1 MSGKRKYDFQQMKL
15 ETSIIALFRMI
26 LPEKSFSG
34 TILVILYDPLG
45 QKVNFKVKND
55 FNIIMCHKLERIIHC
70 FGVILTE

>member
-1 MSGKRKYDFQQMKL
+1 
-15 ETSIIALFRMI
+15 MI

-55 FNIIMCHKLERIIHC
+55 FNIIMWYKLEH
-70 FGVILTE
+70 V